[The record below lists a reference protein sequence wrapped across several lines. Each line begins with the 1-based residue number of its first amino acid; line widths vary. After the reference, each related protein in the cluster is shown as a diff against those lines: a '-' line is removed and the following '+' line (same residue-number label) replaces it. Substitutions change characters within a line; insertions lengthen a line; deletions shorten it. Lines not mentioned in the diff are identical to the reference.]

1 MINPIT
7 ALEFEEQSKGAISGT
22 TFFPPPSSNAPILNL
37 PPIKWSYSGNKT
49 IFQQTTRLG
58 DNYSQI
64 LINPASTRIAYE
76 IAIPNLSTIL
86 KDEIVSTFKQYGGFA
101 RFQWRP
107 SDAFGYKD
115 FICDKW
121 SATNQGTNLW
131 EITATF
137 TEQKIFISQQVSLLN
152 FEEQNKNTLTLIQ
165 SLSFEEQSKG
175 ALS

>member
-1 MINPIT
+1 MINPIA

-107 SDAFGYKD
+107 SDAFRYKD

-152 FEEQNKNTLTLIQ
+152 FEEQNKGD
-165 SLSFEEQSKG
+165 LS
-175 ALS
+175 